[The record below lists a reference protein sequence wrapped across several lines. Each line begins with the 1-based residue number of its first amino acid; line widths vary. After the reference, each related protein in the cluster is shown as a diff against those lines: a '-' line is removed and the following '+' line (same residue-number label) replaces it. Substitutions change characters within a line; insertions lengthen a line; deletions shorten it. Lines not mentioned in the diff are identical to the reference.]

1 VKVGD
6 KIFCNKDYLIDS
18 EILFKKNK
26 YYEIIDVYYV
36 SDYKEHFGGFFT
48 KRHNNLIPSMW
59 VSVQSED
66 DNLHRNFSMIEM
78 SLNYIWEFF
87 NHKEVLN
94 KKLKKIRLS

>member
-1 VKVGD
+1 
-6 KIFCNKDYLIDS
+6 
-18 EILFKKNK
+18 
-26 YYEIIDVYYV
+26 
-36 SDYKEHFGGFFT
+36 
-48 KRHNNLIPSMW
+48 MW

>member
-1 VKVGD
+1 MKVGD

-48 KRHNNLIPSMW
+48 KDTITLFLQCGLVYNPK
-59 VSVQSED
+59 
-66 DNLHRNFSMIEM
+66 MII
-78 SLNYIWEFF
+78 YIEIFP
-87 NHKEVLN
+87 
-94 KKLKKIRLS
+94 